1 MQHTGTLF
9 LSKTK
14 PETTTHEGQFALLL
28 LLMDNLGKQGLEPY
42 RVRWAG
48 PEAQAFWNA
57 HQAELTPGA
66 PLHVELSNVRAVA
79 GATRPV
85 MPELRARVVRM
96 RLLPRSAPA
105 PQPASEHAAA

>member
-1 MQHTGTLF
+1 MQHIGTLF

-14 PETTTHEGQFALLL
+14 PEPGAREGQFTLDLLL
-28 LLMDNLGKQGLEPY
+28 LDNLGKLGKEPY
-42 RVRWAG
+42 RVRWSG
-48 PEAQAFWNA
+48 PEAQAFWAA
-57 HQAELTPGA
+57 HSEDLTPGA
-66 PLHVELSNVRAVA
+66 VLDVELSNVRAVA